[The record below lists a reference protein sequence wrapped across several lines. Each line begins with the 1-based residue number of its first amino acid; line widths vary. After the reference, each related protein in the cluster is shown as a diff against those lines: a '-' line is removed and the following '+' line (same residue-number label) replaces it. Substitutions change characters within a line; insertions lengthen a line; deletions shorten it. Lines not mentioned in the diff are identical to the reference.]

1 MWEIEVLYD
10 EDLEVLMYI
19 MSALLSQQILV
30 NIYITLQTYRN
41 QIFFFFNIKL
51 YWLGAEGENVKVIL
65 GWLF

>member
-41 QIFFFFNIKL
+41 QIFFFNIKL
-51 YWLGAEGENVKVIL
+51 YWLGAEGENVEVIL

>member
-41 QIFFFFNIKL
+41 QIFFFF
-51 YWLGAEGENVKVIL
+51 
-65 GWLF
+65 

>member
-10 EDLEVLMYI
+10 EDLQVLMYI

-41 QIFFFFNIKL
+41 QIFFFLI
-51 YWLGAEGENVKVIL
+51 
-65 GWLF
+65 

>member
-41 QIFFFFNIKL
+41 QIFFF
-51 YWLGAEGENVKVIL
+51 
-65 GWLF
+65 